1 MAEVST
7 HLDAIVAGV
16 REDLE
21 LRKAAVPFEV
31 ISRRAMAVVRRNRLR
46 DSLQAGRP
54 GIIAEI
60 KRASPSRGWIRPD
73 LDAVATGRA
82 YAEAG
87 ASAISV
93 LTEGRRF
100 GGSLSDLEAVS
111 AAVPG
116 TPVLRKDFILDEYM
130 IAEARAFGADLVLLM
145 VSVLGE
151 RTRVMLELAGRYGLD
166 AMVEVH
172 DEAELSVAIGSGAGI
187 IGINNRNLKT
197 LAVDLATSERMLPL
211 IPAGIVRVVESGIS
225 SPGEVRHLSGLGA
238 DCFLVGETLVK
249 SGDPGAGIRRLL
261 SLQGH

>member
-16 REDLE
+16 REDLK
-21 LRKAAVPFEV
+21 LRRAAVPFEV